1 VGNRDG
7 NTGFSSQR
15 GAVIGRVAKGVKQRG
30 IAWAI
35 IPDLTEDGGKPIFR
49 SRYRKGREMAKN
61 HLKRIHQMTFQ
72 DWEKAFPDE
81 RSCQA

>member
-1 VGNRDG
+1 
-7 NTGFSSQR
+7 
-15 GAVIGRVAKGVKQRG
+15 
-30 IAWAI
+30 
-35 IPDLTEDGGKPIFR
+35 
-49 SRYRKGREMAKN
+49 MAKN